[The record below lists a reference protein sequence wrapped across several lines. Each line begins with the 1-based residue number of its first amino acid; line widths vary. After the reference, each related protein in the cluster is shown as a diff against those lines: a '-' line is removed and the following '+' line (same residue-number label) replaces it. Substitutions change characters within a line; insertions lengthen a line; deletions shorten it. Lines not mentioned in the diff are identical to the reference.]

1 MTPLEI
7 SLKMLPAI
15 IAILSLMLV
24 FYVGKTYHPMTAL
37 HRTYIRIDGILHE
50 KKFLFDYEE
59 TRRFLQSHGAAEH
72 FGPWVDP
79 VKYLAIRICL
89 AAIGFTVGIYV
100 NAFLGLVGMGLGF
113 FLPPL
118 LLLFLSCIYLL
129 STRGTSVY
137 YVFFIFREKTS
148 EELKQSSFAL

>member
-79 VKYLAIRICL
+79 VKYLAIRIWQQSDS
-89 AAIGFTVGIYV
+89 
-100 NAFLGLVGMGLGF
+100 
-113 FLPPL
+113 L
-118 LLLFLSCIYLL
+118 LEY
-129 STRGTSVY
+129 T
-137 YVFFIFREKTS
+137 
-148 EELKQSSFAL
+148 

>member
-100 NAFLGLVGMGLGF
+100 D
-113 FLPPL
+113 
-118 LLLFLSCIYLL
+118 
-129 STRGTSVY
+129 RKSV
-137 YVFFIFREKTS
+137 V
-148 EELKQSSFAL
+148 

>member
-50 KKFLFDYEE
+50 KKFLITKKHEDFYNLMAQQNILD
-59 TRRFLQSHGAAEH
+59 HGS
-72 FGPWVDP
+72 
-79 VKYLAIRICL
+79 IR
-89 AAIGFTVGIYV
+89 
-100 NAFLGLVGMGLGF
+100 
-113 FLPPL
+113 
-118 LLLFLSCIYLL
+118 
-129 STRGTSVY
+129 
-137 YVFFIFREKTS
+137 
-148 EELKQSSFAL
+148 

>member
-50 KKFLFDYEE
+50 KSSCLITKKHEDFYNLMAQQNILD
-59 TRRFLQSHGAAEH
+59 HGS
-72 FGPWVDP
+72 
-79 VKYLAIRICL
+79 IR
-89 AAIGFTVGIYV
+89 
-100 NAFLGLVGMGLGF
+100 
-113 FLPPL
+113 
-118 LLLFLSCIYLL
+118 
-129 STRGTSVY
+129 
-137 YVFFIFREKTS
+137 
-148 EELKQSSFAL
+148 

>member
-50 KKFLFDYEE
+50 KK
-59 TRRFLQSHGAAEH
+59 
-72 FGPWVDP
+72 V
-79 VKYLAIRICL
+79 
-89 AAIGFTVGIYV
+89 
-100 NAFLGLVGMGLGF
+100 LV
-113 FLPPL
+113 
-118 LLLFLSCIYLL
+118 
-129 STRGTSVY
+129 
-137 YVFFIFREKTS
+137 
-148 EELKQSSFAL
+148 

>member
-59 TRRFLQSHGAAEH
+59 TRRFYNLMAQQNILDHGS
-72 FGPWVDP
+72 
-79 VKYLAIRICL
+79 IR
-89 AAIGFTVGIYV
+89 
-100 NAFLGLVGMGLGF
+100 
-113 FLPPL
+113 
-118 LLLFLSCIYLL
+118 
-129 STRGTSVY
+129 
-137 YVFFIFREKTS
+137 
-148 EELKQSSFAL
+148 